1 MISAYRYYAEIVK
14 PTVDEFFSNNK
25 DLHLAMLAS
34 TVTLH
39 MIDYVAQNRGSNPTD
54 GDNQVRALKVKAK
67 EKFDFQVVEG
77 FALAS
82 KHCNLSSRPGFD
94 SGKHMVAYPS
104 FAGVMRAG
112 QTFLGDTIG
121 GITVEWDER
130 GYVNLTNALKA
141 TLEYL
146 ESEFPELAGAI
157 ASEDNPSV

>member
-1 MISAYRYYAEIVK
+1 
-14 PTVDEFFSNNK
+14 VDQFNGG
-25 DLHLAMLAS
+25 
-34 TVTLH
+34 
-39 MIDYVAQNRGSNPTD
+39 GS
-54 GDNQVRALKVKAK
+54 
-67 EKFDFQVVEG
+67 
-77 FALAS
+77 
-82 KHCNLSSRPGFD
+82 
-94 SGKHMVAYPS
+94 
-104 FAGVMRAG
+104 RAG